1 MAYKPDQIENI
12 FNKIILDIISGRS
25 LRSILKDDGMPTMVT
40 FLKWIEKDEK
50 KMNHYARACNIRAD
64 YLFDEIIDIA
74 DDSSQDT
81 IETDLGDGVVVSK
94 INSEFVQRSKLRVDA
109 RKWVVSKMNPKKYGD
124 KQETTHVF
132 EKPIFNG
139 IDLDVSKNDSAG

>member
-1 MAYKPDQIENI
+1 MAYKPEQIENI
-12 FNKIILDIISGRS
+12 FNKIILEMISGRS

-40 FLKWIEKDEK
+40 FLKWIEEDEK

-64 YLFDEIIDIA
+64 YLFEEIIDIA
-74 DDSSQDT
+74 DDSS
-81 IETDLGDGVVVSK
+81 GDVK
-94 INSEFVQRSKLRVDA
+94 INSEGQECLNSEFVQRSKLKVDA

-139 IDLDVSKNDSAG
+139 IDLDVSKDNSASENS